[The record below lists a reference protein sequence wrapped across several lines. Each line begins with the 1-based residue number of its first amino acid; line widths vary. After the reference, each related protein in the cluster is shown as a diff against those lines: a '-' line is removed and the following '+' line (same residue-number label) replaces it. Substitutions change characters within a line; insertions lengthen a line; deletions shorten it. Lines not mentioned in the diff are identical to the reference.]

1 MALGKSL
8 LESSSSEESVLGH
21 KFDFLIFLPDPRQ
34 ASYSVYLGHRSLLSH
49 AQPPRLQ
56 AFSPRHSG
64 GLLVW
69 DDLIPLTSPVTSEC
83 CPGIWPL
90 GVPACH
96 RVLGVILAVLGQL
109 FSYILGPRGKRWSLW
124 PPYSLFLPLGC
135 LCPSSCQNPCCFED
149 QALQLCLLWFL
160 LTVMLG
166 FLVLAFWLVPPAYR
180 WGPIIFSFTSAHA
193 LSQGLQYPHR

>member
-1 MALGKSL
+1 MALSKSL

-21 KFDFLIFLPDPRQ
+21 QFDFLIFLPDTRQ

-56 AFSPRHSG
+56 AFSPPHSG

-69 DDLIPLTSPVTSEC
+69 DDLTPPPHPQSPPNAVLAS
-83 CPGIWPL
+83 GLW
-90 GVPACH
+90 GVPACR

-124 PPYSLFLPLGC
+124 PPYPLFLPLGC

-149 QALQLCLLWFL
+149 QALQLRLLFFL
-160 LTVMLG
+160 LTVTLG
-166 FLVLAFWLVPPAYR
+166 FLALAFWLVPPAY
-180 WGPIIFSFTSAHA
+180 
-193 LSQGLQYPHR
+193 